1 MKNNKLLQFFEAFRF
16 VVRILKR
23 LMELMERIEVAS
35 IGGFDYF
42 FFYVEYWCY
51 EDFWCC
57 FLHRES
63 GDCG

>member
-1 MKNNKLLQFFEAFRF
+1 LLQFFEAFLF

-42 FFYVEYWCY
+42 FDPMVAGNISWGH
-51 EDFWCC
+51 D
-57 FLHRES
+57 LHERS
-63 GDCG
+63 VW